1 MDDELTL
8 DDLIDALEDLDDEEL
23 DKLRVAIDEEI
34 AERDEPIELDEDE
47 EGDEEANEPEPPTAS
62 TVL

>member
-23 DKLRVAIDEEI
+23 DKLRAAIDEEI

-47 EGDEEANEPEPPTAS
+47 EGDEDE
-62 TVL
+62 